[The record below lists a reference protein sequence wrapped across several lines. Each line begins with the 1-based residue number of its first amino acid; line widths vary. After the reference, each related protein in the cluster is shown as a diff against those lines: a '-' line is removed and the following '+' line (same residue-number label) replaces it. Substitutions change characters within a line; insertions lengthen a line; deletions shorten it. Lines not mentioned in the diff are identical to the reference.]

1 MEQHRVPNLHEQKV
15 NMGEQAKED
24 LKGYATGH
32 LFWPVKLPIYVHL
45 PTL

>member
-24 LKGYATGH
+24 LKGH
-32 LFWPVKLPIYVHL
+32 LFWPVKLPISVHL